1 MAIINIEIVS
11 NSGKGVK
18 AKIGGQVSGT
28 LGGHVTGGYTDN
40 NGHGTLSWSSGG
52 SLDTVYIDGKAHKG
66 HYVSGGTYG
75 FRK

>member
-1 MAIINIEIVS
+1 MSALNIKVVTS
-11 NSGKGVK
+11 SGNGTK

-40 NGHGTLSWSSGG
+40 NGHGVLSWSSGG
-52 SLDTVYIDGKAHKG
+52 SLDTIYVDGKAHKDK
-66 HYVSGGTYG
+66 YTSGGTYV